1 MVVAAQPVMRRVF
14 SPSVRRVHAASWT
27 SRRSLA
33 TGAPKDFS
41 QKLAAGP
48 ILDDFISGD
57 VDPSG
62 SDRLLLG
69 NTSACVLLY
78 EDWGLE

>member
-1 MVVAAQPVMRRVF
+1 MHRVF
-14 SPSVRRVHAASWT
+14 SPSVRHIHAASWI
-27 SRRSLA
+27 SRKSLA

-48 ILDDFISGD
+48 NLDDFISGD

-69 NTSACVLLY
+69 NTSACVILD
-78 EDWGLE
+78 EDWGVE

>member
-1 MVVAAQPVMRRVF
+1 MRRI
-14 SPSVRRVHAASWT
+14 HAASCI
-27 SRRSLA
+27 SRRNIA

-48 ILDDFISGD
+48 VLDDFISGD
-57 VDPSG
+57 VDPPG

-78 EDWGLE
+78 ENWGLE